1 MSIEEHMTELK
12 RMLVFEEEF
21 SKTYHYFFDHFGE
34 NPDFIKSGKQH
45 KSPDLK
51 KLMQSIGR
59 KAINE
64 NSLATNVML
73 LLDNEHRFVHGMCF
87 FDGWMMTIFF
97 FKEISM
103 GMVAMARPPGGK
115 PETLYARF
123 TTFEAPNKSISLH
136 SLSAP
141 GSNMH

>member
-51 KLMQSIGR
+51 KL
-59 KAINE
+59 
-64 NSLATNVML
+64 
-73 LLDNEHRFVHGMCF
+73 
-87 FDGWMMTIFF
+87 
-97 FKEISM
+97 
-103 GMVAMARPPGGK
+103 
-115 PETLYARF
+115 
-123 TTFEAPNKSISLH
+123 
-136 SLSAP
+136 
-141 GSNMH
+141 